1 MPVPQPLAACKML
14 KVIKRTRL
22 AKAQAERRK
31 ARKNAK
37 NLRDRVAVTAQQN
50 NFLWLEHH
58 KAVKR
63 AKDHHKE
70 DWELGPLAPRR
81 DVGDLKDKYGALSQH
96 LLESPQLT
104 SEERKKRI
112 ARFAGKGP
120 RNFPY
125 CNIRKGDRV
134 VLLSGR
140 DKGKIG
146 KIRDVDL
153 NKGEVK
159 VEGLNKVDAAIPEW
173 VKKSGMEYKPFES
186 VEKAISFDDI
196 RLVTALYDPATKETR
211 DVVVKETRTANWFT
225 DRVNRKTTWDRRIAG
240 TEIKIPWPKEVEQ
253 EVVQHPC
260 DTKPLDVDRITFV
273 PTLIEPPMPPAVL
286 DELRNKF
293 SKFRTRHTAEYIE
306 EKIAEEE
313 EKRLRLSLATMRT
326 PLQWKN
332 RKDRKERRKKGKGV
346 LTESMLAALGEV
358 MVKNMGLKAT
368 ETIAATIPPPQT
380 PTVQAEAPVVMN
392 L

>member
-1 MPVPQPLAACKML
+1 MGTYTVHTYCHVKPDQSNALNEYLYLNARISRSSSRLRWSPNRENRRLMSPDYERGCSTTNIRNLAAPPVSAQLPVPQPLAACKML

-159 VEGLNKVDAAIPEW
+159 VEGLNKVCA
-173 VKKSGMEYKPFES
+173 VRS
-186 VEKAISFDDI
+186 
-196 RLVTALYDPATKETR
+196 LYLDSHG
-211 DVVVKETRTANWFT
+211 
-225 DRVNRKTTWDRRIAG
+225 DRSN
-240 TEIKIPWPKEVEQ
+240 
-253 EVVQHPC
+253 
-260 DTKPLDVDRITFV
+260 
-273 PTLIEPPMPPAVL
+273 
-286 DELRNKF
+286 
-293 SKFRTRHTAEYIE
+293 
-306 EKIAEEE
+306 
-313 EKRLRLSLATMRT
+313 
-326 PLQWKN
+326 
-332 RKDRKERRKKGKGV
+332 
-346 LTESMLAALGEV
+346 LGRC
-358 MVKNMGLKAT
+358 GDS
-368 ETIAATIPPPQT
+368 
-380 PTVQAEAPVVMN
+380 
-392 L
+392 